1 MSLSISLKERLTFH
15 NVESCLQHIRE
26 RLETSPEIS
35 NLSSPTLQLCPYMF
49 PPENSVSAVSVTILS
64 LSLSLSLKSTLEITR
79 NFLESEKFVVFLFE
93 FFSI

>member
-64 LSLSLSLKSTLEITR
+64 LSLSLKSTLEITR